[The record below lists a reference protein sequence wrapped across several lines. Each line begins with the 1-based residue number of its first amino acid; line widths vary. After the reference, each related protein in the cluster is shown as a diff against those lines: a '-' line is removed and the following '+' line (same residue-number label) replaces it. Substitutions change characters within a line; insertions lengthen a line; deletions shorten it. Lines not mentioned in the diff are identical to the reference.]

1 MPLMGGKLGELN
13 MHHLQNFPLKTFPWS
28 DARTNRFHSI
38 LGGVFKDR
46 KERKLEAGPAFVSS
60 GNVNAWSHSISFCT
74 LRNNKTRRDALPDM
88 CYGFNK

>member
-1 MPLMGGKLGELN
+1 MGAGKLGELN

-46 KERKLEAGPAFVSS
+46 KERKLEAGPFVPS
-60 GNVNAWSHSISFCT
+60 GNVNACHSQHFILYSQKQQ
-74 LRNNKTRRDALPDM
+74 NKKRRFA
-88 CYGFNK
+88 